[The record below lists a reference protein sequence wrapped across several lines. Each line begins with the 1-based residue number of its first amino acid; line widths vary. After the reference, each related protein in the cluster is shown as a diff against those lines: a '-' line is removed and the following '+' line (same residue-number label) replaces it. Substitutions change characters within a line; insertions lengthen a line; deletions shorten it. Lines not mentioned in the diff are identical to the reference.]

1 MEKHGD
7 SWTKLTNEQ
16 EQSIA
21 EMVVEE
27 LGDSFTQSKVNSFVH
42 SMLDSIAGFET
53 ASESRRRSTIQR
65 IWRRAVFLRRAEKA
79 EEAVPVQVNAFTQA
93 VSEGK
98 GLIESGKSKRE
109 AAMAIYSILQDK
121 GKDEVIRAFIE
132 GASLTEKGAVTYWYN
147 CKRKAGKDHTE

>member
-21 EMVVEE
+21 KMVVEE
-27 LGDSFTQSKVNSFVH
+27 LGDSFTQSKVNSLVH

-79 EEAVPVQVNAFTQA
+79 EETVPVQVNAFTQA
-93 VSEGK
+93 VSEGRV
-98 GLIESGKSKRE
+98 LIESGKSKRE
-109 AAMAIYSILQDK
+109 AAMAIYSILQDR

-147 CKRKAGKDHTE
+147 CKRKIGKDHTE

>member
-1 MEKHGD
+1 VEKHGD

-21 EMVVEE
+21 KMVVEE
-27 LGDSFTQSKVNSFVH
+27 LGDSFTQSKVNSLVH

-79 EEAVPVQVNAFTQA
+79 EETVPVQVNAFTQA
-93 VSEGK
+93 VSEGRV
-98 GLIESGKSKRE
+98 LIESGKSKRE
-109 AAMAIYSILQDK
+109 AAMAIYSILQDR

-147 CKRKAGKDHTE
+147 CKRKIGKDQTE

>member
-21 EMVVEE
+21 KMVVEE
-27 LGDSFTQSKVNSFVH
+27 LGDSFTQSKVNSLVH

-79 EEAVPVQVNAFTQA
+79 EETVPVQVNAFTQA
-93 VSEGK
+93 VSEGRV
-98 GLIESGKSKRE
+98 LIESGKSKRE
-109 AAMAIYSILQDK
+109 AAMAIYSILQDR

-147 CKRKAGKDHTE
+147 CKRKIGKDQTE

>member
-1 MEKHGD
+1 VEKHGD

-21 EMVVEE
+21 KMVVEE
-27 LGDSFTQSKVNSFVH
+27 LGDSFTQSKVNSLVH

-79 EEAVPVQVNAFTQA
+79 EETVPVQVNAFTQA

-98 GLIESGKSKRE
+98 VLIESGKSKRE

-121 GKDEVIRAFIE
+121 GKDEVIKAFIE

-147 CKRKAGKDHTE
+147 CKRKAGKDNTE

>member
-1 MEKHGD
+1 METHGD
-7 SWTKLTNEQ
+7 SWIRLTNEQ

-27 LGDSFTQSKVNSFVH
+27 LGRSFTQSKVNSLIH

-65 IWRRAVFLRRAEKA
+65 IWRRAVFLRRAEKV

-98 GLIESGKSKRE
+98 VLIESGKSKRE

-121 GKDEVIRAFIE
+121 GKDEVIKAFIE

-147 CKRKAGKDHTE
+147 CKRKAGKDHAE

>member
-1 MEKHGD
+1 MDTHGD

-21 EMVVEE
+21 KIVVEE
-27 LGDSFTQSKVNSFVH
+27 LGDSFTQIKVNLLVH

-79 EEAVPVQVNAFTQA
+79 EEIVPVQDNAFTQA
-93 VSEGK
+93 VSEGRV
-98 GLIESGKSKRE
+98 LIESGKSKRE
-109 AAMAIYSILQDK
+109 AAMAIYSILQDR
-121 GKDEVIRAFIE
+121 GKDEVIKAFIE

-147 CKRKAGKDHTE
+147 CKRKAGKDNTE

>member
-1 MEKHGD
+1 METHGD

-27 LGDSFTQSKVNSFVH
+27 LGDSFTQSKVNSLIH

-53 ASESRRRSTIQR
+53 ASQARRRSTIQR

-93 VSEGK
+93 TNVGSIPIARSNFSALETLVS
-98 GLIESGKSKRE
+98 
-109 AAMAIYSILQDK
+109 
-121 GKDEVIRAFIE
+121 
-132 GASLTEKGAVTYWYN
+132 
-147 CKRKAGKDHTE
+147 

>member
-1 MEKHGD
+1 VEKHGD

-21 EMVVEE
+21 KMVVEE
-27 LGDSFTQSKVNSFVH
+27 LGDSFTQSKVNSLVH

-79 EEAVPVQVNAFTQA
+79 EETVPVQVNAFTQA
-93 VSEGK
+93 VSEGRV
-98 GLIESGKSKRE
+98 LIESGKSKRE
-109 AAMAIYSILQDK
+109 AAMAIYSILQDR

-147 CKRKAGKDHTE
+147 CKRKIGKDHTE